1 MTLAKKIFQNSR
13 FIPLYNRLIAMNK
26 TVSIIDS
33 IKKHISKSMSK
44 ALASERFPL
53 WKLTCAKQPDV
64 EFVLH
69 GILRCFSP
77 VKSGRHYLQCT
88 DETQDVQAHS
98 SYFNRLKSRRRR
110 DMMEA
115 LEKQSY
121 TLFCGL
127 LSALGIDYLRQF
139 PELDDFQVEAVD
151 GHFIQHACHTPKNE
165 AGKVFAAGAIY
176 GLNLRNGLLRGLY
189 HITNGT
195 IRHHELPRFREMTDA
210 KNKKNR
216 GKKKQKMCFIYD
228 KAIIDW
234 AWWEKQKRHQNFMIS
249 VLKENDASTFVE
261 VIPFDQNEPINIG
274 VEAYSVYKNGKA
286 TFHVI
291 DYRDPE
297 TGILRRFISTMPE
310 TINPGLIA
318 FLYFKRWTIEKSFN
332 NNKSDLNEQKAWSPH
347 VNSQHNQMRF
357 IGMAYNFARFFEEQS
372 KAENPA
378 LIHPSDKKYN
388 QALKKRQVIAKEK
401 GLFVN
406 SLHFLQRITRVASF
420 SFRLLQYSIIMRKS
434 LIHVVRK
441 LKANLVRRGRLTVEH

>member
-1 MTLAKKIFQNSR
+1 MKKTANITDF
-13 FIPLYNRLIAMNK
+13 
-26 TVSIIDS
+26 

-44 ALASERFPL
+44 ALASERLPL
-53 WKLTCAKQPDV
+53 WKRKCIEQPDA

-69 GILRCFSP
+69 GILRCFSA

-88 DETQDVQAHS
+88 DEIQDNALAHS
-98 SYFNRLKSRRRR
+98 SYFNSLKSWRRR

-121 TLFCGL
+121 KLFCDL
-127 LSALGIDYLRQF
+127 LSDLGIDYLSQF
-139 PELDDFQVEAVD
+139 PELDDYQIEAVD
-151 GHFIQHACHTPKNE
+151 GHFIKHACHTQKNKK
-165 AGKVFAAGAIY
+165 GKVFAAGAIY

-195 IRHHELPRFREMTDA
+195 IRHHELPRFRDMINAE
-210 KNKKNR
+210 NKKNR
-216 GKKKQKMCFIYD
+216 GKKKQKKCFIYD
-228 KAIIDW
+228 QAVIDFT
-234 AWWEKQKRHQNFMIS
+234 WWNKQQRHQNFMIS

-261 VIPFDQNEPINIG
+261 AIPFDSEDSINVG
-274 VEAYSVYKNGKA
+274 VEAYSICKNDKA
-286 TFHVI
+286 TFHVVH
-291 DYRDPE
+291 YRDPE
-297 TGILRRFISTMPE
+297 TGILHRFISTMPK

-357 IGMAYNFARFFEEQS
+357 IGMAYNFARFFEEKS
-372 KAENPA
+372 KAENPE

-388 QALKKRQVIAKEK
+388 QTLKKRQVASEEK

-406 SLHFLQRITRVASF
+406 PLHFSLRVTRVASF
-420 SFRLLQYSIIMRKS
+420 SFRLLQNSIIMKKT

-441 LKANLVRRGRLTVEH
+441 LKANLVERGKLILEH